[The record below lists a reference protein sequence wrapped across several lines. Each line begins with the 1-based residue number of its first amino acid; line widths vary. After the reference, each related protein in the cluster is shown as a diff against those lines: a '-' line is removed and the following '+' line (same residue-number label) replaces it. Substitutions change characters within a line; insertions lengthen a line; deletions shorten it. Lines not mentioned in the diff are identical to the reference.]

1 MKCWVMKHIWY
12 LPTWGQECT
21 VLKLQPILFGKFDLE
36 HPVGIGKE
44 IFFFSVQSLMTNEKY
59 ATSVVNENFTQY
71 SK

>member
-44 IFFFSVQSLMTNEKY
+44 IFFFFSPIINDK
-59 ATSVVNENFTQY
+59 
-71 SK
+71 